1 MANKR
6 DVKKNIAFFTSE
18 VINDCFNFL
27 ILHQDRDNSDVLDI
41 MDNVEELYDEMIL
54 RVNHIDGKDNK
65 KMVKAYFNNLYETL
79 LDGIEDAFSQLS
91 EIAKTTSKA

>member
-6 DVKKNIAFFTSE
+6 DAKKDIAFFTSE

-41 MDNVEELYDEMIL
+41 MDSVEELYDEMIL

-65 KMVKAYFNNLYETL
+65 KMVKEYFNNLYETL
-79 LDGIEDAFSQLS
+79 LDGIESAFSQLS
-91 EIAKTTSKA
+91 EIAKKTSKA